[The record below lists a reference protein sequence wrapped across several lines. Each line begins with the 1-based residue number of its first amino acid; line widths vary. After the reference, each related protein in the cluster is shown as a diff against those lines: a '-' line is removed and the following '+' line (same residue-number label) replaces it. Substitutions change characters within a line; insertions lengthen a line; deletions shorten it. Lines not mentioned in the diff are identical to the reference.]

1 MNLAE
6 IDAFIALDKCVA
18 TLGPWTAD
26 RTNGTRMTRVLALTD
41 GTLILPQHVEVTA
54 IAGQGERK
62 AKAQVF
68 WQNGFVIARLEMG
81 NPATQHTNRR
91 PRPADLPP
99 VVHAPHAHLWSDNR
113 RVPQGKG
120 ALSRLEF
127 ARPVPAAVTG
137 WKEVL
142 IWFLSS
148 CNITIQRHHLPG
160 LPERTALL

>member
-1 MNLAE
+1 ML
-6 IDAFIALDKCVA
+6 
-18 TLGPWTAD
+18 T
-26 RTNGTRMTRVLALTD
+26 LTD
-41 GTLILPQHVEVTA
+41 GTLILPQHVELMA

-68 WQNGFVIARLEMG
+68 WQTGPVIARLEMG
-81 NPATQHTNRR
+81 NSATQHTNGRL
-91 PRPADLPP
+91 RPADLPA

-148 CNITIQRHHLPG
+148 CNITIRPQDHPG
-160 LPERTALL
+160 LPERMALL